1 MIRVAI
7 AEDHQSLIDGINLLL
22 KYEEDISV
30 VGMVNDGEALVNLV
44 NLKQPHVVLTDIK
57 MPKMDGITACK
68 YILKERPHTKVIAFT
83 MFEDQGAV
91 SEMIA
96 AGAKGYLLKN
106 SPLEA
111 VLTAI
116 KEVHKGGTFFDK
128 TIDVEAASNPSG
140 QGAKKSLL
148 SKSER
153 EILRLIGEGKSSSEI
168 AEIRFNSVSTIEK
181 HRKNMIRKLGLSG
194 KGELLRY
201 ALETKY
207 NFES

>member
-22 KYEEDISV
+22 KYEEDISI
-30 VGMVNDGEALVNLV
+30 VGMVNDGEALVELV
-44 NLKQPHVVLTDIK
+44 KLKQPQVVLTDIK

-68 YILKERPHTKVIAFT
+68 YILKELPHTKVIAFT
-83 MFEDQGAV
+83 MFEEEGAV
-91 SEMIA
+91 SAMIQ

-106 SPLEA
+106 SPLEE
-111 VLTAI
+111 VLAAI
-116 KEVHKGGTFFDK
+116 KAVHAGDTYFDK
-128 TIDVEAASNPSG
+128 TIDVEAAENSNNKVKG
-140 QGAKKSLL
+140 KSVL

-201 ALETKY
+201 AIEKKY
-207 NFES
+207 DF

>member
-30 VGMVNDGEALVNLV
+30 VGMVNDGEALVELV
-44 NLKQPHVVLTDIK
+44 KLKQPHVVLTDIK

-68 YILKERPHTKVIAFT
+68 YILKELPHTKVVAFS
-83 MFEDQGAV
+83 MFDQEDAV
-91 SEMIA
+91 RQMIA

-106 SPLEA
+106 SPLDD

-116 KEVHKGGTFFDK
+116 KEVHNGATYFDK
-128 TIDVEAASNPSG
+128 SIDVDVVSNPDN
-140 QGAKKSLL
+140 QAPKKSVL

-201 ALETKY
+201 AIETKY
-207 NFES
+207 DF

>member
-22 KYEEDISV
+22 KYEEEVSV
-30 VGMVNDGEALVNLV
+30 VGMVNDGEALVELV
-44 NLKQPHVVLTDIK
+44 KLKQPQVVLTDIK

-68 YILKERPHTKVIAFT
+68 YILKDLPHTKVIAFT
-83 MFEDQGAV
+83 MFDQDDAV
-91 SEMIA
+91 RQMIA

-106 SPLEA
+106 SPLEE

-116 KEVHKGGTFFDK
+116 KEVHAGNTYFDK
-128 TIDVEAASNPSG
+128 SINAEAVTDPENHAP
-140 QGAKKSLL
+140 KKSVL

-153 EILRLIGEGKSSSEI
+153 EILRLIGQGKSSSEI

-201 ALETKY
+201 AIEKKY
-207 NFES
+207 DF